1 MTTPNRKDIE
11 TSDYLTR
18 HTLLALLSDEEN
30 ARVADVEGGALLA
43 DGDEYVDLAHPSR
56 GVRRVHAGTNVPMNR
71 VLPRYAV
78 KEKTWSK
85 ICLRLGVAVSAAR

>member
-1 MTTPNRKDIE
+1 MKPTTRKDIE

-18 HTLLALLSDEEN
+18 HTLLALLSDQEN
-30 ARVADVEGGALLA
+30 ARVAEVEGGALLA
-43 DGDEYVDLAHPSR
+43 DGEEYVDLAHPSR
-56 GVRRVHAGTNVPMNR
+56 GVRRAHAGTNVPMDR

-85 ICLRLGVAVSAAR
+85 ICRRLGVAVSAAR